1 MVGGVV
7 GLVPESW
14 RAIMSIKH
22 WRCSLNT
29 AAAKK
34 ASCPSHPVSWH
45 GQEGYHDID
54 FPCLRDKLNVT

>member
-7 GLVPESW
+7 GCVPESW
-14 RAIMSIKH
+14 AIMGIKH
-22 WRCSLNT
+22 WRCSLNA

-45 GQEGYHDID
+45 GQEDYHDTD
-54 FPCLRDKLNVT
+54 CP